1 MKTEHGVLRCLSLCF
16 LGMFTLDTKSS
27 QAAPSNWI
35 FDTDKFNLISM
46 PNTGRKI
53 IRRTRSLNGETGNT
67 APIEPRIRDLPW

>member
-1 MKTEHGVLRCLSLCF
+1 
-16 LGMFTLDTKSS
+16 MFTLDTKSS

-35 FDTDKFNLISM
+35 FDTDKFNLFSM